1 MGDRDLRR
9 LVLDELEFD
18 PSIDARNIGVAVQE
32 GIVTLTGHVT
42 SFAEKYNAERA
53 VQRVKGVRGL
63 AQELEVRLSP
73 AVHAEDDELAKR
85 VADMLAWDSSVPAEK
100 VHVKVQNGWVTLSGL
115 VDWDYQRRSCES
127 TVRRLAGIRGILN
140 DIKVV
145 ERVHAGDVRA
155 CVDKALQRSAE
166 IEAKGIRL
174 QVLGGSVTLSG
185 QLHSWHERNA
195 VQKAVWAV
203 PGVTAVVNQLD
214 VS

>member
-9 LVLDELEFD
+9 LVLDELDFD
-18 PSIDARNIGVAVQE
+18 PSIDARNIGVAVKDS
-32 GIVTLTGHVT
+32 IVTLTGHIT

-73 AVHAEDDELAKR
+73 SVQTEDDQLARR
-85 VADMLAWDSSVPAEK
+85 VVDMLAWDSTVPADK
-100 VHVKVQNGWVTLSGL
+100 IQVKVQNAWVTLGGT

-127 TVRRLAGIRGILN
+127 TVRRLAGIRGIVN
-140 DIKVV
+140 DVKVR
-145 ERVHAGDVRA
+145 EHVHTGDLRSS
-155 CVDKALQRSAE
+155 VDKALQRSAE

-185 QLHSWHERNA
+185 QVHSWHERNA
-195 VQKAVWAV
+195 VQQAVWAV
-203 PGVTAVVNQLD
+203 PGVTAVVNQLAI
-214 VS
+214 S